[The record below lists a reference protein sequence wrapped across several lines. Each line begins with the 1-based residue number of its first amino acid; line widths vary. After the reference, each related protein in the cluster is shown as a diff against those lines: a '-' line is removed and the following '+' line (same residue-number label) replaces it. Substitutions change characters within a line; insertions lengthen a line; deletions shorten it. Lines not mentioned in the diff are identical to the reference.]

1 MGSGVLT
8 SLNYRIITNINKYK
22 TMFKSSKNKPFTIQA
37 VMYSAFKKFFRR
49 LFVIAIFPLLFSIG
63 VIAMIFELPI
73 WLFTGKGILNPVCD
87 GMLLEV
93 LKFLED

>member
-8 SLNYRIITNINKYK
+8 NLNYLIITNINKYK
-22 TMFKSSKNKPFTIQA
+22 TMFKLSQNKPFTIQA

-49 LFVIAIFPLLFSIG
+49 LFVIAIFPILFSIG
-63 VIAMIFELPI
+63 VIAMILELPI
-73 WLFTGKGILNPVCD
+73 WLFTGKEILNPVCD

>member
-1 MGSGVLT
+1 MKQD
-8 SLNYRIITNINKYK
+8 IIPTL
-22 TMFKSSKNKPFTIQA
+22 SKNA

-49 LFVIAIFPLLFSIG
+49 LFVIVIFPILFSIG
-63 VIAMIFELPI
+63 TIAMILELPF

-93 LKFLED
+93 LYFLED

>member
-1 MGSGVLT
+1 MKNDKNQNKALSQT
-8 SLNYRIITNINKYK
+8 S
-22 TMFKSSKNKPFTIQA
+22 

-63 VIAMIFELPI
+63 VIAMILELPF

-93 LKFLED
+93 LDFLED